1 MTVHI
6 PPAEQ
11 ITFDDVMPTL
21 RTALADDPALRWVYP
36 DDETYERAFPELLL
50 LASRGAFDAGTVD
63 VVAEGAEG
71 AEGAGVAGVAIWSPP
86 GSDVDPE
93 EINAQWG
100 AHYQQHVDPA
110 RLGDIFAWGER
121 FGHFH
126 PTEPHWYLGMLGV
139 APGEQGR
146 GHGSALLRAG
156 LERCD
161 RDGLPAY
168 LESGEPRNRALYE
181 RHGFEVIGEVQ
192 IADSPSVWPM
202 FRRPGGGR

>member
-1 MTVHI
+1 MTVHV
-6 PPAEQ
+6 PPDERIDPA
-11 ITFDDVMPTL
+11 DVLPTL
-21 RTALADDPALRWVYP
+21 LVALADDPALRWVYP
-36 DDETYERAFPELLL
+36 DDETWERAFPELML

-63 VVAEGAEG
+63 VVAEGA
-71 AEGAGVAGVAIWSPP
+71 GVAIWSPP
-86 GSDVDPE
+86 GPDVDPE
-93 EINAQWG
+93 EINAMWG

-110 RLGDIFAWGER
+110 RLGDIYAWGEQ

-139 APGEQGR
+139 APGQQGR
-146 GHGSALLRAG
+146 GHGSALLRVG

-181 RHGFEVIGEVQ
+181 RHGFEVLGEVQ
-192 IADSPSVWPM
+192 VADSPPFWPM
-202 FRRPGGGR
+202 LRPPVERR